1 MRPIKAVSSA
11 NLMRGHFEL
20 CDLQSDVY
28 NVKRNGA
35 NMVPWGAPVLEEIG
49 ARSLFVYGSRFTI
62 VFQAA
67 RRRASASMFAN
78 AMVWQSM
85 RRLPSG

>member
-1 MRPIKAVSSA
+1 MSPIKAVSSA

-35 NMVPWGAPVLEEIG
+35 NTVPWGAPDDVDNTCEI
-49 ARSLFVYGSRFTI
+49 RQETVEIPLCF
-62 VFQAA
+62 
-67 RRRASASMFAN
+67 
-78 AMVWQSM
+78 
-85 RRLPSG
+85 L

>member
-35 NMVPWGAPVLEEIG
+35 NTVPWGAHVLEEITFEVLD
-49 ARSLFVYGSRFTI
+49 SNFNIL
-62 VFQAA
+62 
-67 RRRASASMFAN
+67 RA
-78 AMVWQSM
+78 V
-85 RRLPSG
+85 G